1 MKDSIITLIGTNYK
15 YSDLDIRQKL
25 AFDNA
30 TLDRY
35 LKQVKKIKHIKEVM
49 ILSTCNRV
57 EIITVSDVPVENRII
72 EFLYNYSGI
81 GRERL
86 VDILYI
92 KRNMSAV
99 RHIFRVASSLDSM
112 VIGEPQILGQIKD
125 AYKWSVEFM
134 TSGAVINRIMRKAF
148 HTAKV
153 VKSRTD
159 IAKGAVS
166 IAYAAMLKA
175 KEMMDLTNK
184 RVLNIGVSEM
194 NRLACEHFSDSGAK
208 IACISNRTL
217 KNARELAEKYGAD
230 IVGLDDMP
238 SIIKNIDII
247 ITSTSS
253 KQPVVKK
260 EFIPKDRQLLI
271 IDMAVP
277 RDTEDGMENIES
289 VKLVVLDDL
298 NDVVNSSM
306 RFRQKQA
313 QLAEEIV
320 EDELHGYEEYVE
332 SLDYDEV
339 IKELRRTAERVRQ
352 IEINKFKKMYKN
364 EIDDNVA
371 EGVERLTHSLLNKV
385 LHDPTRN
392 IKLFMDHPE
401 GDMYIELLKRIFK
414 IEHSKKEIKC
424 FFSEN
429 S

>member
-1 MKDSIITLIGTNYK
+1 MKDSVITLIGTNHR
-15 YSDLDIRQKL
+15 YSDLETRQKL
-25 AFDNA
+25 AFDNN
-30 TLDRY
+30 TLDIY
-35 LKQVKKIKHIKEVM
+35 LKQVKKIEHIKEVM

-57 EIITVSDVPVENRII
+57 EILTVSDVPVENRII

-81 GRERL
+81 DKEKL
-86 VDILYI
+86 DDILYI

-99 RHIFRVASSLDSM
+99 KHIFRVASSLDSM
-112 VIGEPQILGQIKD
+112 VVGEPQILGQIKD

-134 TSGAVINRIMRKAF
+134 TSGAVINRIMRRAF
-148 HTAKV
+148 HAAKV
-153 VKSRTD
+153 VKSRTS
-159 IAKGAVS
+159 ISKGAVS
-166 IAYAAMLKA
+166 VAYAAMLKA
-175 KEMMDLTNK
+175 KEIMNLTDK

-208 IACISNRTL
+208 IAFISNRTVE
-217 KNARELAEKYGAD
+217 NAKELSEKYNANL
-230 IVGLDDMP
+230 IGLDVIP
-238 SIIKNIDII
+238 SIIQDVDIV

-253 KQPVVKK
+253 KLPIIKK
-260 EFIPKDRQLLI
+260 EFIPRNTELLI

-277 RDTEDGMENIES
+277 RDTEKGIEQIGS

-298 NDVVNSSM
+298 KDVVHNSIL
-306 RFRQKQA
+306 FRQNQA
-313 QLAEEIV
+313 QLAEGII
-320 EDELHGYEEYVE
+320 EDELSEYEEYVE

-339 IKELRRTAERVRQ
+339 IKELRRTAERIRR
-352 IEINKFKKMYKN
+352 IEVNKFKKMYKN
-364 EIDDNVA
+364 EIDDNIA
-371 EGVERLTHSLLNKV
+371 DGVEKLTHSLLNKV

-392 IKLFMDHPE
+392 IRLFMDHPE